1 MIDYIL
7 CLIGIMIYFIGR
19 YKKRTVKT
27 IGFSFG
33 FWVKDNWE
41 ELTSTVLMCVALMII
56 IHDEETTIS
65 FDKMLSALPFSIH
78 VAAIPTMS
86 FFIGLGLSMAFYRMF
101 KEKTK

>member
-33 FWVKDNWE
+33 FWVKDNWQ
-41 ELTSTVLMCVALMII
+41 ELTSTVLMSVALMII
-56 IHDEETTIS
+56 IHDERNH
-65 FDKMLSALPFSIH
+65 DKF
-78 VAAIPTMS
+78 
-86 FFIGLGLSMAFYRMF
+86 
-101 KEKTK
+101 